1 MLSITKG
8 SFKKW
13 SMKTRSGAPVN
24 RIFSPC
30 RLRAHETLEGRAFDG
45 TPDHMSESPC
55 ESLKRMGISTHAST
69 AAPMR
74 RAGSNRHALTA
85 SRAESSSEA

>member
-30 RLRAHETLEGRAFDG
+30 RPGAPETIEGRAFGG

-69 AAPMR
+69 TAPMR
-74 RAGSNRHALTA
+74 RAGSNRQDLTA